1 MKQAVI
7 YARVSTK
14 EQEKEGYSIPAQLAL
29 LQDYAQRNN
38 ITVMQTYTEAETAKK
53 AGRVAFTQMKDY
65 LKATPEVTCILVEKT
80 DRLYRNFKD
89 YVLLEDLDVEVHLVK
104 EGEVMSKESA
114 SSVKFIHGI
123 KVLMA
128 KNYIDNLSEEV
139 KKGMYEKARQGHFP
153 FQPPYGYRNN
163 RQTRMIDVCPERSVF
178 VERAFALYATGQY
191 SLQEVS
197 HQLVAEGFRY
207 RPYQAKIAKSSLEVM
222 LKNIFYT
229 GDFMI
234 KDQFFNGKHQALVSP
249 ALFEKVKSILTRGT
263 FSKPVKHDF
272 AFAGMMTCGHCGCAI
287 TGQIQKKKYIY
298 YHCSGWKG
306 KCEEPYHR
314 EEKIAEQFA
323 MAVKRVSLKADD
335 IDWLIKALKESHQ
348 DEISFHETRVDDLH
362 KQQKLLHKRLDQ
374 IYDDKLDG
382 IIEEGLWLRKQKEYK
397 QELAFV
403 EKSLAQH
410 SKANLYYIDSGVQL
424 LELAKNAYRLYEKQS
439 PHQQRKLLN
448 FLLLNSS
455 LKDGNLDYTYR
466 KPFDWIVNSTK
477 NEKWWRLA
485 DSNRW
490 PSQCH

>member
-104 EGEVMSKESA
+104 EGEVLSKESA

-178 VERAFALYATGQY
+178 VERAFELYATGQY

-249 ALFEKVKSILTRGT
+249 ALFEKVNSILTRGT

-287 TGQIQKKKYIY
+287 TGQMKLRK
-298 YHCSGWKG
+298 KG
-306 KCEEPYHR
+306 KV
-314 EEKIAEQFA
+314 I
-323 MAVKRVSLKADD
+323 L
-335 IDWLIKALKESHQ
+335 
-348 DEISFHETRVDDLH
+348 
-362 KQQKLLHKRLDQ
+362 
-374 IYDDKLDG
+374 G
-382 IIEEGLWLRKQKEYK
+382 
-397 QELAFV
+397 
-403 EKSLAQH
+403 
-410 SKANLYYIDSGVQL
+410 
-424 LELAKNAYRLYEKQS
+424 
-439 PHQQRKLLN
+439 
-448 FLLLNSS
+448 
-455 LKDGNLDYTYR
+455 
-466 KPFDWIVNSTK
+466 
-477 NEKWWRLA
+477 
-485 DSNRW
+485 
-490 PSQCH
+490 

>member
-38 ITVMQTYTEAETAKK
+38 MTIMQTYTEAETAKK

-89 YVLLEDLDVEVHLVK
+89 YVQLEDLDVEVHLVK
-104 EGEVMSKESA
+104 EGEVLSKESA

-153 FQPPYGYRNN
+153 FQSPYGYRNN

-207 RPYQAKIAKSSLEVM
+207 RPYQAKIAKGSLERL
-222 LKNIFYT
+222 LK
-229 GDFMI
+229 
-234 KDQFFNGKHQALVSP
+234 KH
-249 ALFEKVKSILTRGT
+249 
-263 FSKPVKHDF
+263 
-272 AFAGMMTCGHCGCAI
+272 
-287 TGQIQKKKYIY
+287 
-298 YHCSGWKG
+298 
-306 KCEEPYHR
+306 
-314 EEKIAEQFA
+314 
-323 MAVKRVSLKADD
+323 
-335 IDWLIKALKESHQ
+335 
-348 DEISFHETRVDDLH
+348 
-362 KQQKLLHKRLDQ
+362 
-374 IYDDKLDG
+374 
-382 IIEEGLWLRKQKEYK
+382 
-397 QELAFV
+397 
-403 EKSLAQH
+403 
-410 SKANLYYIDSGVQL
+410 
-424 LELAKNAYRLYEKQS
+424 
-439 PHQQRKLLN
+439 
-448 FLLLNSS
+448 FLQ
-455 LKDGNLDYTYR
+455 G
-466 KPFDWIVNSTK
+466 
-477 NEKWWRLA
+477 
-485 DSNRW
+485 
-490 PSQCH
+490 

>member
-1 MKQAVI
+1 
-7 YARVSTK
+7 
-14 EQEKEGYSIPAQLAL
+14 
-29 LQDYAQRNN
+29 
-38 ITVMQTYTEAETAKK
+38 
-53 AGRVAFTQMKDY
+53 
-65 LKATPEVTCILVEKT
+65 
-80 DRLYRNFKD
+80 
-89 YVLLEDLDVEVHLVK
+89 
-104 EGEVMSKESA
+104 
-114 SSVKFIHGI
+114 
-123 KVLMA
+123 MA

-197 HQLVAEGFRY
+197 HQLVVEGFRY

-306 KCEEPYHR
+306 NCHEPYYK
-314 EEKIAEQFA
+314 EEKLAEQFA

-348 DEISFHETRVDDLH
+348 DEMSFHETRVDDLH

-410 SKANLYYIDSGVQL
+410 SNPKPALYRQWGSVVRTRQ
-424 LELAKNAYRLYEKQS
+424 ERLQA
-439 PHQQRKLLN
+439 L
-448 FLLLNSS
+448 
-455 LKDGNLDYTYR
+455 
-466 KPFDWIVNSTK
+466 
-477 NEKWWRLA
+477 
-485 DSNRW
+485 
-490 PSQCH
+490 